1 LSWDFRS
8 LRGDNAEET
17 DRRSRNFVGISA
29 AGDRGCNG
37 KARREF
43 AVDDGNDLQEY

>member
-1 LSWDFRS
+1 MRKKPIGVQEISS
-8 LRGDNAEET
+8 
-17 DRRSRNFVGISA
+17 GIAA
-29 AGDRGCNG
+29 AGDRGYNG